1 MDDKIFYQSVYVI
14 VFILLLVVSFA
25 GLFAH
30 IEVNPIFN
38 LIDGYYPCGY
48 QTKQQIVLY
57 ATVLSILIMFGSYI
71 LMSFL
76 WSEE

>member
-1 MDDKIFYQSVYVI
+1 MEDKIFYQSVYII

-30 IEVNPIFN
+30 IEVNPIIHF
-38 LIDGYYPCGY
+38 IDGYYPCGY
-48 QTKQQIVLY
+48 QVKRQIGLY
-57 ATVLSILIMFGSYI
+57 AALLSISIGLGSYI